1 MAAKL
6 LSASARSNWSP
17 TPGQGSRHKALRCRA
32 AYADRVLLQILNLVG
47 IATFAASGALVGVRK
62 QLDIFGICVVGAT
75 TGIGGGILR
84 DLLLGIHPPTSLDT
98 WPSITVSVAT
108 SIVVSF
114 AHPTLSKVWNA
125 VVLFDAFGMGLFATV
140 GASIALDHG
149 ASAIG
154 GVLIGATAAL
164 GGGVL
169 RDMLV
174 NEVPLLLH
182 RDLYAIPALLGA
194 AVTVLGDAIDVP
206 AGLAVI
212 AGTILATGLRLLA
225 LWRSWHLPRAIGQN
239 S

>member
-1 MAAKL
+1 M
-6 LSASARSNWSP
+6 
-17 TPGQGSRHKALRCRA
+17 
-32 AYADRVLLQILNLVG
+32 LLQILNLVG
-47 IATFAASGALVGVRK
+47 IAAFAASGALVGVQK

-84 DLLLGIHPPTSLDT
+84 DLLLGIHPPTSLDR
-98 WPSITVSVAT
+98 WPSITVAVAT

-114 AHPTLSKVWNA
+114 AHPVMSKVWNA
-125 VVLFDAFGMGLFATV
+125 VVLFDAFGMGLFATG
-140 GASIALDHG
+140 GASVALDHG
-149 ASAIG
+149 SSALG

-182 RDLYAIPALLGA
+182 RDLYAVPALLGA
-194 AVTVLGDAIDVP
+194 AVTVVGDALDIADG
-206 AGLAVI
+206 AAVI